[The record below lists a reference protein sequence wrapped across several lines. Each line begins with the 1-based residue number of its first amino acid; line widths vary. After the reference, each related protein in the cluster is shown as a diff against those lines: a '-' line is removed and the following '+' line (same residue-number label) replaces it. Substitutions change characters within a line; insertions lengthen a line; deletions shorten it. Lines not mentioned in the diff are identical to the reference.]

1 MDADVSQLVS
11 QELQSWSAS
20 WCIKGDPGWLT
31 DGDGVADSEVQM
43 GFLSLGTP
51 TASKLPP
58 ELGDLFLSS
67 AACWEESLFALLLM
81 IPIEHRIHP
90 PYLGFPGSS
99 AGEES
104 ALNAGNLSS
113 IPGLG
118 SYPGEGTCYPLQYS
132 WSSLVAQMVKNLP
145 ATQETWVQFLGWE
158 DPLEEGMATH
168 KYSCLRNPHGQ
179 RSLVGYSPQGRKES
193 YMTERLR
200 TAQPPYLPGECNRR
214 DHSSTSL

>member
-20 WCIKGDPGWLT
+20 WCRKGDPGWLT

-99 AGEES
+99 AGKES
-104 ALNAGNLSS
+104 ALL
-113 IPGLG
+113 PR
-118 SYPGEGTCYPLQYS
+118 GEGVREGLLCDVEAEYLFSRRIRERNHVEPDS
-132 WSSLVAQMVKNLP
+132 CW
-145 ATQETWVQFLGWE
+145 GG
-158 DPLEEGMATH
+158 EE
-168 KYSCLRNPHGQ
+168 
-179 RSLVGYSPQGRKES
+179 
-193 YMTERLR
+193 
-200 TAQPPYLPGECNRR
+200 
-214 DHSSTSL
+214 